1 MIMLDG
7 CMESKLAS
15 AWPEGEISI
24 DGKGVRE
31 TKGFSHRAR
40 RDHRENIRLS
50 LRSL

>member
-24 DGKGVRE
+24 DGKGGIAAMIDIANR
-31 TKGFSHRAR
+31 TL
-40 RDHRENIRLS
+40 IY
-50 LRSL
+50 